1 MADLTKQQLTALN
14 NANFPN
20 NNSAFITPEKLR
32 TFNQDMIDSIAL
44 DVSASFSGPVTVDG
58 TVTATHFVG
67 DGSGI
72 TGVTSEVPQGTV
84 SGSSQVIYEDI
95 SDIPSGIVSGSSQ
108 VSYNGITDVP
118 SGLVSGSS
126 QISDITGSSLVTA
139 SFASQTLTF
148 TKGDGSTFG
157 IVIPDE
163 SGSVIPSGTISGSSQ
178 VDYPLISNIPSGII
192 SSSQQLPA
200 GLVSGS
206 SQLTSSYDIRY
217 QLSGS
222 DAPLPSGVVSG
233 SSQVSY
239 IGLSNIPSGIISS
252 SQQLPAGLVSG
263 SSQVSSITGSSLVTA
278 SFASQ
283 TLTFTKGDGT
293 TFGVNIPDV
302 SGSDITALNAFTSS
316 QELLN
321 GTFATTG
328 SNTFIGNFVKQFATT
343 GSNTFIGN
351 QDITGDIL
359 TNGNTNL
366 FANNNDTSPL
376 LVETQ
381 NGAKLKVYTKN
392 EEDASEIAVE
402 FYGNTFTDGYVSAQS
417 LQAEPGDADTFPLEV
432 TDGIAPRIIVNSQ
445 NEASSSGRNIDIT
458 GNTRIISTATNKIGA
473 ISISYANPSGAN
485 AALSIGADN
494 FNTAKSKVDF
504 NASEMKFGT
513 DGGVSSRVAFGDP
526 SSTDQIDFS
535 TSGSSQMLKLESSGY
550 LIVSGNINMAPN
562 TAIVGGL
569 FESTG
574 EMATPLLLVD
584 TIEPNTDTKV
594 SITAVI
600 NLGAQD
606 PLPAGAIGD
615 LSVSGSALYF
625 YDGAWKTVSL
635 V

>member
-1 MADLTKQQLTALN
+1 MSGLSKQALLVEN
-14 NANFPN
+14 NQSFPN
-20 NNSAFITPEKLR
+20 NNAGLISATNLR
-32 TFNQDMIDSIAL
+32 TFNENMIDSTVNQAVYTA
-44 DVSASFSGPVTVDG
+44 DSASFDARIDAGG
-58 TVTATHFVG
+58 G
-67 DGSGI
+67 G
-72 TGVTSEVPQGTV
+72 GVP
-84 SGSSQVIYEDI
+84 
-95 SDIPSGIVSGSSQ
+95 
-108 VSYNGITDVP
+108 
-118 SGLVSGSS
+118 
-126 QISDITGSSLVTA
+126 A
-139 SFASQTLTF
+139 
-148 TKGDGSTFG
+148 
-157 IVIPDE
+157 
-163 SGSVIPSGTISGSSQ
+163 GTISGSSQ

-321 GTFATTG
+321 GT
-328 SNTFIGNFVKQFATT
+328 FATT